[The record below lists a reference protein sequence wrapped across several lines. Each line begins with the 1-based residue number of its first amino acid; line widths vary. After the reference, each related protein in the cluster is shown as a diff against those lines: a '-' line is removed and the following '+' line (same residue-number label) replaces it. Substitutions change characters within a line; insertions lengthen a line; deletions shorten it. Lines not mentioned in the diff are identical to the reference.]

1 MVSQCSVEANL
12 DKILAISKM
21 MPPKNI
27 KEVQSLNGRVAALNK
42 FISRATDK
50 CLLQDTKEGLQMD

>member
-1 MVSQCSVEANL
+1 MDSQCGVEANP
-12 DKILAISKM
+12 DKVPAILKM

-27 KEVQSLNGRVAALNK
+27 KEVQSLNGRAAALNR
-42 FISRATDK
+42 FIFRATDK